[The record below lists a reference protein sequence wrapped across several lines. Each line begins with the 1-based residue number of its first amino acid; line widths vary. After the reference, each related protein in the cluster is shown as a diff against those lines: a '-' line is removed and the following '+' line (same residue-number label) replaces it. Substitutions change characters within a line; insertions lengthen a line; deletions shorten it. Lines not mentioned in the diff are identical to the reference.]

1 MSQSPE
7 TAEDENNPDY
17 RRGWAKIF
25 QMIRSGSSWSGK
37 ERNCAYL
44 NTGDGGFANISV
56 ASGVDFPDDGRG
68 LAFGDWDHDGD
79 LDFWISNRTAPRLRF
94 MRNDQP
100 QTNHFVSLRLHG
112 NGKTTNRD
120 AVGARVEVY
129 VTGDEKHPVAK
140 TLRAGEGFLSQNSKW
155 MHFGLGDTSKV
166 ERVIV
171 HWPGGERETFGNV
184 KLDTRQVLTQGSGKS
199 KVVDEPKQVQALSA
213 KEQKPVPYSDQAILR
228 LITPLEFPTLA
239 YTNWEGSTKPINVA
253 NGKPML
259 VNLWA
264 SWCLPCLKELQDF
277 SHNQEK
283 IKNSGLDI
291 LALSVDG
298 LNDDRSTYEEAA
310 QQIKK
315 MDFPFSTGRAS
326 LPLINLLQSIH
337 DLQTP
342 VRRPLP
348 LPTSFL
354 IDGKGRLITIYKGPV
369 SVEEVLKDLSAP
381 IDSPVD
387 RYQRASILAGRTV
400 DGESAQA
407 ALNGMEALKYRK
419 FSDFFQR
426 IGQKRF
432 AANQL
437 NRVVEIWP
445 ESAGVRT
452 EFASAL
458 MQIGQNAS
466 ALKQLEE
473 VLRLEPDYPPAQV
486 PMAEIF
492 LKQNRME
499 DAVTHFNKAILLQS
513 NNPQLFFG
521 RGIALSALRK
531 TTSAVEDFTRVV
543 ELAPNYFPV
552 FNRRGTNY
560 EKLGEFKLAAED
572 FRRAIALNGKGA
584 QAYNN
589 LAWLQATC
597 PDPEFRN
604 GEQALANANKAASLF
619 ANDNFFVLDTLA
631 AAYAENDQF
640 KKAVEYERKA
650 IEQAPRSA
658 TPPLTERLKLYQSG
672 KPYRTNPPLSKNGVP
687 KGSS

>member
-25 QMIRSGSSWSGK
+25 QMIRSGSSWSGN

-100 QTNHFVSLRLHG
+100 LKNHFVSLLLHG
-112 NGKTTNRD
+112 DGITTNRD

-155 MHFGLGDTSKV
+155 MHFGLGKATKIA
-166 ERVIV
+166 RVVV
-171 HWPGGERETFGNV
+171 HWPGGGLETFDNV
-184 KLDTRQVLTQGSGKS
+184 KLDTRQVLNQGSGES
-199 KVVDEPKQVQALSA
+199 KVVDDPKQVQTLSA
-213 KEQKPVPYSDQAILR
+213 KEQSPVPYSDQAILR
-228 LITPLEFPTLA
+228 LITPLEFPKLA
-239 YTNWEGSTKPINVA
+239 YKNWAGSTKPINIA
-253 NGKPML
+253 NGKPKL

-277 SHNQEK
+277 SRNQEK
-283 IKNSGLDI
+283 IKKSGLDI

-298 LNDDRSTYEEAA
+298 LNDDRSTDEDAA

-315 MDFPFSTGRAS
+315 MDFPFPTGRAS

-354 IDGKGRLITIYKGPV
+354 IDGKGRLLTIYKGPV

-387 RYQRASILAGRTV
+387 RYQRAAILAGRTL
-400 DGESAQA
+400 DDDAAQA
-407 ALNGMEALKYRK
+407 ALNGMEALKHRK

-426 IGQKRF
+426 LGQKRY

-437 NRVVEIWP
+437 NHVVDIWP
-445 ESAGVRT
+445 DSAGVRT
-452 EFASAL
+452 ELASAL
-458 MQIGQNAS
+458 MQTGQNVT

-473 VLRLEPDYPPAQV
+473 VLRTEPDYPPAQV
-486 PMAEIF
+486 AMAELF

-499 DAVTHFNKAILLQS
+499 DAVKHFNKSISLQS
-513 NNPQLFFG
+513 ENPKLFFG
-521 RGIALSALRK
+521 RGIALSALGK
-531 TTSAVEDFTRVV
+531 TSKAVEDFTRVV
-543 ELAPNYFPV
+543 ELAPNFFPV

-560 EKLGEFKLAAED
+560 ETLGKFNLAAED
-572 FRRAIALNGKGA
+572 FHRAIALNGQDA

-604 GEQALANANKAASLF
+604 GKQALANANKAASLF

-631 AAYAENDQF
+631 AAYAEAAQYE
-640 KKAVEYERKA
+640 KAVEWQLKA
-650 IEQAPRSA
+650 IEHAPESA
-658 TPPLTERLKLYQSG
+658 RPPLAERLKLYQSD
-672 KPYRTNPPLSKNGVP
+672 KPYRMPASR
-687 KGSS
+687 